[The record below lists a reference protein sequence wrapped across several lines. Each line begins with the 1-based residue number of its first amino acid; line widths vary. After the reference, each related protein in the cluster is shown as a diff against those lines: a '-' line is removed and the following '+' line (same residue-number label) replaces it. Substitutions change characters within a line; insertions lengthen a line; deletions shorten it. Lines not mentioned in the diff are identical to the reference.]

1 MEQRKKLVGVLVSV
15 SNPTTGKKRENATAT
30 RIEFEDSLDDF
41 YRLIGCNCVDIVTRK
56 VYDAKKPFAII
67 LDDNGLLYGDAITS
81 AVTFHERQNRF
92 VERLVGNLLIVKDG
106 EEGELAS
113 LDESEV
119 KAILASHKRRGILT
133 LAI

>member
-15 SNPTTGKKRENATAT
+15 CNPITGEKRKSATAT
-30 RIEFEDSLDDF
+30 RIELADDLRDF
-41 YRLIGCNCVDIVTRK
+41 YRLIGCGCIDIVTRK

-67 LDDNGLLYGDAITS
+67 LDDEGLLHGDPVTS
-81 AVTFHERQNRF
+81 AVTFHERQNRL

>member
-15 SNPTTGKKRENATAT
+15 CDP
-30 RIEFEDSLDDF
+30 
-41 YRLIGCNCVDIVTRK
+41 
-56 VYDAKKPFAII
+56 
-67 LDDNGLLYGDAITS
+67 IT
-81 AVTFHERQNRF
+81 
-92 VERLVGNLLIVKDG
+92 G